1 MENSNI
7 KSSYQIAITA
17 LISVITAIVLY
28 FLFMGVHPLIIS
40 FSGGVISYIA
50 STFLIEACNLYGLFQ
65 SVKSSTA
72 KPLEA
77 PVEAS
82 KVTET
87 QAEALE
93 VAAPVEAPKPVDSPV
108 DSPVEVAVDS
118 KPVEEKKPEPVAP
131 VSNRIVMKKKAPKQ

>member
-17 LISVITAIVLY
+17 LISVITAIVLH
-28 FLFMGVHPLIIS
+28 FLIIGVHPLIIGVS
-40 FSGGVISYIA
+40 SGVIAYIA
-50 STFLIEACNLYGLFQ
+50 STFLIEACNSYGLFQ
-65 SVKSSTA
+65 SIKSSAA

-87 QAEALE
+87 QAVVAEAA
-93 VAAPVEAPKPVDSPV
+93 VIVEAAKPIE
-108 DSPVEVAVDS
+108 SPVEVAVES
-118 KPVEEKKPEPVAP
+118 KPVEEKKSEPVAP
-131 VSNRIVMKKKAPKQ
+131 VSNRIIMKKKAPK

>member
-1 MENSNI
+1 MEKSVI
-7 KSSYQIAITA
+7 KSSNQIAITA
-17 LISVITAIVLY
+17 LISVITAIVLH
-28 FLFMGVHPLIIS
+28 FLFIGVHPLIIGVS
-40 FSGGVISYIA
+40 SGVIAYIA
-50 STFLIEACNLYGLFQ
+50 STFLIEACNSYGLFQ
-65 SVKSSTA
+65 SMKSSAA

-108 DSPVEVAVDS
+108 DSPVEVAVES
-118 KPVEEKKPEPVAP
+118 KPVEEKKSEPVAP
-131 VSNRIVMKKKAPKQ
+131 VSNRIIMKKKAPK

>member
-1 MENSNI
+1 MEKSVI
-7 KSSYQIAITA
+7 KSSYQIAITV
-17 LISVITAIVLY
+17 LISVITAIVLH
-28 FLFMGVHPLIIS
+28 FLFMGVHPLIIG
-40 FSGGVISYIA
+40 FSGGVIAYIA

-65 SVKSSTA
+65 SVKSSAA

-93 VAAPVEAPKPVDSPV
+93 VAAPVEAPKPVE
-108 DSPVEVAVDS
+108 SPVEVAVDS
-118 KPVEEKKPEPVAP
+118 KPVEEKKPEPTAP
-131 VSNRIVMKKKAPKQ
+131 VGNRIIMKKKAPKQ

>member
-17 LISVITAIVLY
+17 LISVITAIVLH
-28 FLFMGVHPLIIS
+28 FLIIGVHPLIIGVS
-40 FSGGVISYIA
+40 SGVIAYIA
-50 STFLIEACNLYGLFQ
+50 STFLIEACNSYGLFQ
-65 SVKSSTA
+65 SVKSSAA

-87 QAEALE
+87 QAEAPE
-93 VAAPVEAPKPVDSPV
+93 VAAPVEAPKPVEST
-108 DSPVEVAVDS
+108 VEVAVDS

-131 VSNRIVMKKKAPKQ
+131 VGNRIVMKKKAPKK